1 MEEAMEFS
9 VDGEM
14 ISLKLSNIIDIS
26 CKFTIEQ
33 AEEIREQLDNAIG
46 TVKKLNT
53 SKGRQ

>member
-26 CKFTIEQ
+26 CKFTIER